1 MLLGASGWES
11 EYTGRDGF
19 SSEGFAAEQQGL
31 GPAEQQSAAGAEWRN
46 VLGLGIPLTKLPVE
60 LKECL
65 AQQPQLPEVP
75 GSPSF
80 LEDKAADKRLL
91 HLP

>member
-1 MLLGASGWES
+1 ML
-11 EYTGRDGF
+11 R
-19 SSEGFAAEQQGL
+19 
-31 GPAEQQSAAGAEWRN
+31 
-46 VLGLGIPLTKLPVE
+46 LGIPLHKLPVE

-80 LEDKAADKRLL
+80 LEDEAADKCLL